1 MSGLEGNRKMKN
13 YIITALLTS
22 LICSSIFF
30 WIYRESKNNTIDKLQ
45 KEKIELAKM
54 KDSLILEIQKIP
66 TYQNISDTKTEIGK
80 VKKGGEIQQKI
91 EAKPEQ
97 KIKNK

>member
-1 MSGLEGNRKMKN
+1 MKN
-13 YIITALLTS
+13 YIITVLSTS
-22 LICSSIFF
+22 LLCSSIFF
-30 WIYRESKNNTIDKLQ
+30 LIYRESKNNTIDKLQ

-80 VKKGGEIQQKI
+80 VKKGGVIEQKI
-91 EAKPEQ
+91 ESKPEQ

>member
-1 MSGLEGNRKMKN
+1 MKN

-30 WIYRESKNNTIDKLQ
+30 WIYRESKNNTIEKLQ
-45 KEKIELAKM
+45 KEKLELAKM

-66 TYQNISDTKTEIGK
+66 TYQNISDIKTEIDQK
-80 VKKGGEIQQKI
+80 VKKGGMVEQKLDS
-91 EAKPEQ
+91 KPEQ

>member
-1 MSGLEGNRKMKN
+1 MKN
-13 YIITALLTS
+13 YIITALSTS

-30 WIYRESKNNTIDKLQ
+30 WIYRESKNNTIEKLQ
-45 KEKIELAKM
+45 KEKLELAKM

-66 TYQNISDTKTEIGK
+66 TYQTISDTKTEIDQK
-80 VKKGGEIQQKI
+80 VKKGGMVEQKLDS
-91 EAKPEQ
+91 KPEQ

>member
-1 MSGLEGNRKMKN
+1 MKN
-13 YIITALLTS
+13 YIITALVTS
-22 LICSSIFF
+22 LICLGLFF

-45 KEKIELAKM
+45 KEKLELAKM

-66 TYQNISDTKTEIGK
+66 TYQTISETKTEIGK

-91 EAKPEQ
+91 ESKPEQ

>member
-1 MSGLEGNRKMKN
+1 MKN
-13 YIITALLTS
+13 YIITALSTS
-22 LICSSIFF
+22 MICLGLFF

-45 KEKIELAKM
+45 KEKLELAKM

-66 TYQNISDTKTEIGK
+66 TYQTISETKTEIGK

-91 EAKPEQ
+91 ESKPEQ

>member
-1 MSGLEGNRKMKN
+1 MKN
-13 YIITALLTS
+13 YIITSLLTS

-30 WIYRESKNNTIDKLQ
+30 WIYRESTNNTIDKLQ
-45 KEKIELAKM
+45 KEKLELAKM

-66 TYQNISDTKTEIGK
+66 TYQNISDIKTEIDQK
-80 VKKGGEIQQKI
+80 VKKGGVIEQKI
-91 EAKPEQ
+91 ESKPEQ

>member
-1 MSGLEGNRKMKN
+1 
-13 YIITALLTS
+13 
-22 LICSSIFF
+22 
-30 WIYRESKNNTIDKLQ
+30 
-45 KEKIELAKM
+45 M

-66 TYQNISDTKTEIGK
+66 TYQTISETKTEIGK

-91 EAKPEQ
+91 ESKPEQ